1 MLLNYVILKNTVI
14 DKSAIIG
21 NNVHFGNFTTIEND
35 VIIGDNSWLGNNVTI
50 LSGSRIGNNCQ
61 IHSGAVIGGIP
72 QDLKFNGEFTLLELG
87 DNNIIRENVTI
98 NRGTSSKGITRIGNS
113 NLIMANAHIGHDC
126 FVGDNCIIGF
136 SVGMAGEVVTGDFVN
151 ISGLSAVHQFSRI
164 GSHSMISGLS
174 RIVKDIPP
182 FVTVAHE
189 PLRFVGLNVVGL
201 RRRGFSSDKIEEIKS
216 IYRIIFQEKR
226 NTTNALELIELNFE
240 PTFERDEILNFIKS
254 SKRGIVKG
262 IIE

>member
-1 MLLNYVILKNTVI
+1 MKNTVI

-21 NNVHFGNFTTIEND
+21 KNVHFGNFTTIEND

-50 LSGSRIGNNCQ
+50 LSGSRIGKNCQ
-61 IHSGAVIGGIP
+61 IHSGAVLGGVP
-72 QDLKFNGEFTLLELG
+72 KDLKFNGEYTLLELG

-98 NRGTSSKGITRIGNS
+98 NRGTSSKGITYIGNS

-126 FVGDNCIIGF
+126 FVGNNCIIGF
-136 SVGMAGEVVTGDFVN
+136 SVGMAGEVITGDFVN

-182 FVTVAHE
+182 YVTVAHE

-201 RRRGFSSDKIEEIKS
+201 RRRGFSLEKIEEIKS
-216 IYRIIFQEKR
+216 IYRIIFQERR
-226 NTTNALELIELNFE
+226 NTKNALELVELNFE
-240 PTFERDEILNFIKS
+240 PAFERDEILNFIKS
-254 SKRGIVKG
+254 SKRGIIKG

>member
-1 MLLNYVILKNTVI
+1 MLLNEVILKNTVI
-14 DKSAIIG
+14 EKGAIIG
-21 NNVHFGNFTTIEND
+21 KNVHFGNFSTIEND

-72 QDLKFNGEFTLLELG
+72 QDLKFDNEYTLLEIG

-98 NRGTSSKGITRIGNS
+98 NRGTISKGRTSIGNS

-126 FVGDNCIIGF
+126 IIGSNCIIGF
-136 SVGMAGEVVTGDFVN
+136 SVGMAGEVITGDWVN
-151 ISGLSAVHQFSRI
+151 ISGLTAVHQFSSI
-164 GSHSMISGLS
+164 GSHSMVSGLS

-182 FVTVAHE
+182 YITVAHE
-189 PLRFVGLNVVGL
+189 PLRYVGLNSIGL
-201 RRRGFSSDKIEEIKS
+201 RRRGFSSAKIEEIKA

-226 NTTNALELIELNFE
+226 NTHSALEFIEQNFE
-240 PTFERDEILNFIKS
+240 PTFERNEILHFIRM

-262 IIE
+262 VE

>member
-1 MLLNYVILKNTVI
+1 MKNIVVNTN
-14 DKSAIIG
+14 AIVG
-21 NNVHFGNFTTIEND
+21 KNVHFGNFVTIKDD
-35 VIIGDNSWLGNNVTI
+35 VIIGDNVWIGNNVSV
-50 LSGSRIGNNCQ
+50 LSGARIGNNCE

-72 QDLKFNGEFTLLELG
+72 QDLKFRNEYTLLEIG

-98 NRGTSSKGITRIGNS
+98 NRGTFSKGITHIGNS

-126 FVGDNCIIGF
+126 FIGNNCNIGF
-136 SVGMAGEVVTGDFVN
+136 SVGVAGEVVTGDFVN
-151 ISGLSAVHQFSRI
+151 ISGLTAVHQFSRI

-182 FVTVAHE
+182 YITVAHE
-189 PLRFVGLNVVGL
+189 PLRFAGLNIVGL
-201 RRRGFSSDKIEEIKS
+201 RRRGFSSEKIEEIKA

-226 NTTNALELIELNFE
+226 NIKSALELIEQNFE
-240 PTFERDEILNFIKS
+240 PTYERDEILNFIKS
-254 SKRGIVKG
+254 SNRGIVKG